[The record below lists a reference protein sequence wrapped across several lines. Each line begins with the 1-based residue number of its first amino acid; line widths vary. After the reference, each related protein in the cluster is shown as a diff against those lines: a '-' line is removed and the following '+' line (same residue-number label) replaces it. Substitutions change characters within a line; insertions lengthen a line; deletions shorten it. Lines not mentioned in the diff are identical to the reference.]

1 MSAEPDERQPMAG
14 APPHNTT
21 SVGAVVRRGDELLLV
36 RLNYGPTGGRF
47 SFPGGLLDPGE
58 ELPSAAEREAFEE
71 TGVRAR
77 CVGVIGLRTRSERQT
92 SQTDVIWLLEHLSG
106 EPSPCSDECDAACYL
121 SFDEIAQRAD
131 RDIEPLVT
139 RIAERLRAGTLTP
152 HRLVGPNTDG
162 GDGADGSGN
171 ADNGAQP
178 ETWRLFL

>member
-1 MSAEPDERQPMAG
+1 MSAESGPGAPTAG
-14 APPHNTT
+14 ATPHNTT

-36 RLNYGPTGGRF
+36 RLNYGPTRGRF

-58 ELPSAAEREAFEE
+58 ELSSAAEREAREE
-71 TGVRAR
+71 TGVQAR

-92 SQTDVIWLLEHLSG
+92 SQTDVIWLLEHVSG
-106 EPSPCSDECDAACYL
+106 EPMPLSDECDDACYVTL
-121 SFDEIAQRAD
+121 DELAHRSD
-131 RDIEPLVT
+131 VEPLVT

-162 GDGADGSGN
+162 ANGADN
-171 ADNGAQP
+171 DAQP

>member
-1 MSAEPDERQPMAG
+1 MSAET
-14 APPHNTT
+14 PHNTT

-36 RLNYGPTGGRF
+36 RLNYGPTCGSF

-58 ELPSAAEREAFEE
+58 ELPNAAEREAFEE

-92 SQTDVIWLLEHLSG
+92 SQTDVIWLLEHVSG
-106 EPSPCSDECDAACYL
+106 EPAPCSDECDAACYL
-121 SFDEIAQRAD
+121 SFAEIAQRAD
-131 RDIEPLVT
+131 IDIEPLVT
-139 RIAERLRAGTLTP
+139 HIAERLRAGSLTP
-152 HRLVGPNTDG
+152 HRLVGANTDG
-162 GDGADGSGN
+162 SDN